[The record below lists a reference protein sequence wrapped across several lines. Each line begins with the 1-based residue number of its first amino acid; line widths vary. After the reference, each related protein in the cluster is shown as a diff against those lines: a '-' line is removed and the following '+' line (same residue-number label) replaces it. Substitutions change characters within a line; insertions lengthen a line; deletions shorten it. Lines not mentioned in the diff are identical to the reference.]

1 MKMRHI
7 LDYDILQEWGF
18 VWAAQN
24 DDGVVVV
31 YATPDTWHTD
41 MFFGKEIG
49 LYLMPDNNTIT
60 KWHLCVLG
68 DVPGGD
74 LFRGV
79 INSKEDLECILR
91 CTLIFKPDEDSEV

>member
-1 MKMRHI
+1 
-7 LDYDILQEWGF
+7 
-18 VWAAQN
+18 
-24 DDGVVVV
+24 
-31 YATPDTWHTD
+31 
-41 MFFGKEIG
+41 
-49 LYLMPDNNTIT
+49 MPDNNTIT